1 VPTGTETFDMNATV
15 EAVLNAMSVVACSVG
30 FQAAVHGL
38 ILAFIIAVIGVMFVR
53 QNRPTGKPLIA
64 VSKKVAIFC
73 AVLAIPGV
81 ISLATTGGLP
91 APGAMQINSFG
102 LLVFWS
108 LVIAHLCME
117 EMNFEWFQ
125 TEK

>member
-1 VPTGTETFDMNATV
+1 MNATV
-15 EAVLNAMSVVACSVG
+15 DAVLNAFRIIACSVF

-38 ILAFIIAVIGVMFVR
+38 ILALAIGVVGVIFVR

-64 VSKKVAIFC
+64 VFKKLALFC
-73 AVLAIPGV
+73 GVLAIPGL
-81 ISLATTGGLP
+81 ISLITSGGLP
-91 APGAMQINSFG
+91 VPGEMQINSFG
-102 LLVFWS
+102 LFVFWS